1 MSKVAKFGGSSL
13 ANSIQFRKVKSIVD
27 ADPARR
33 YVVVS
38 ACGKESPE
46 DHKVTDLLYLCEAH
60 IRYGVPYDDIFTLI
74 ESKYLQ
80 IRDDL
85 GLSLDL
91 EPEFDG
97 IREAMDRGADT
108 DYVVSRGEYLAAKL
122 MAEYLGAAFLDA
134 KDVIFFNYDG
144 SFDLEKTGAA
154 LRAGTG
160 HGAGAGNKAPADTWT
175 GAGADRFVIP
185 GFYGS
190 MPDGTIRVMPRGGS
204 DITGA
209 LVANGTDAEVYE
221 NWTDVSGFLVA
232 DPRIVKDPISIP
244 RINYSELRLMSYM
257 GADVL
262 HDDAIFPVKEKNIP
276 INIKNTNDPDAPGT
290 LILDDCSEQDRD
302 DPPHLV
308 TGISGR
314 RHFTAFT
321 LTKSHSSAEV
331 GFLRRLLAVFEDYRV
346 SVEGVSVTVDT
357 FTVIVRSDA
366 VANCQYEIMGRF
378 SEEFRPE
385 ELKVEDHLSLI
396 AVVGRG
402 MKAVPGSSGQ
412 FLSEFGRNHINIRV
426 ISQCADELSVV
437 VGVDDRDFER
447 AINCIYGKFI

>member
-1 MSKVAKFGGSSL
+1 MLKVAKFGGSSL
-13 ANSIQFRKVKSIVD
+13 ANSTQFRKVRSIVES
-27 ADPARR
+27 DPSRR

-38 ACGKESPE
+38 ACGKESKE

-60 IRYGVPYDDIFTLI
+60 IRYGVPYDDIFRLI
-74 ESKYLQ
+74 EDKYLK

-85 GLSLDL
+85 GLTTDLGSHFLD
-91 EPEFDG
+91 
-97 IREAMDRGADT
+97 IRRALDRGATT
-108 DYVVSRGEYLAAKL
+108 DYVVSRGEYLAALL
-122 MAEYLGAAFLDA
+122 MAEYLGATFVDA
-134 KDVIFFNYDG
+134 KDVIYFKADG
-144 SFDLEKTGAA
+144 SFDLPKIREQLA
-154 LRAGTG
+154 LRAGG
-160 HGAGAGNKAPADTWT
+160 SSPI
-175 GAGADRFVIP
+175 VIP

-190 MPDGTIRVMPRGGS
+190 MPDGSIRVMSRGGS

-209 LVANGTDAEVYE
+209 LIANAADAEVYE

-232 DPRIVKDPISIP
+232 DPRIVKDPLSIP

-262 HDDAIFPVKEKNIP
+262 HDDAIFPVREKNIP
-276 INIKNTNDPDAPGT
+276 INIRNTNDPDAPGT
-290 LILDDCSEQDRD
+290 MILDDCSAQDLK
-302 DPPHLV
+302 DPPRLV

-321 LTKSHSSAEV
+321 LTKSHSSVEV
-331 GFLRRLLAVFEDYRV
+331 GFLRRLLATFEDYKV
-346 SVEGVSVTVDT
+346 SVEGVALTVDT
-357 FTVIVRSDA
+357 FTIIVRSDA
-366 VANCQYEIMGRF
+366 VANCKYEILGRF
-378 SEEFRPE
+378 SEEFKPE
-385 ELKVEDHLSLI
+385 DLKVEDHISLI

-437 VGVDDRDFER
+437 VGVDDGDFER
-447 AINCIYGKFI
+447 AINCIYDKFIYEEQKI

>member
-1 MSKVAKFGGSSL
+1 MLKVAKFGGSSL
-13 ANSIQFRKVKSIVD
+13 ANSAQFRKVRSIVD
-27 ADPARR
+27 SDSARR

-38 ACGKESPE
+38 ACGKENAG

-60 IRYGVPYDDIFTLI
+60 IRYGVPYDDIFRLI
-74 ESKYLQ
+74 ESKYIQ

-85 GLSLDL
+85 GLTTDL
-91 EPEFDG
+91 ESEFRD
-97 IREAMDRGADT
+97 IRGAMDRGAST
-108 DYVVSRGEYLAAKL
+108 DYVVSRGEYLAARL
-122 MAEYLGAAFLDA
+122 MAEYLGATFLDA
-134 KDVIFFNYDG
+134 KDVIFFNFDG
-144 SFDLEKTGAA
+144 AFDLPKIRDRLA
-154 LRAGTG
+154 LMAGG
-160 HGAGAGNKAPADTWT
+160 
-175 GAGADRFVIP
+175 DRSVVIP

-190 MPDGTIRVMPRGGS
+190 MPDGNIRVMPRGGS

-209 LVANGTDAEVYE
+209 LVANAADADVYE

-232 DPRIVKDPISIP
+232 DPRIVKDPLSIP
-244 RINYSELRLMSYM
+244 RIDYSELRLMSYM

-262 HDDAIFPVKEKNIP
+262 HDDAIFPVREKNIP
-276 INIKNTNDPDAPGT
+276 INIRNTNDPDAPGT
-290 LILDDCSEQDRD
+290 LILNDCSEQDKT

-321 LTKSHSSAEV
+321 LTKSHSSTEV
-331 GFLRRLLAVFEDYRV
+331 GFLRRLLAIFEDYKV

-385 ELKVEDHLSLI
+385 EIKVEDHISLI

-437 VGVDDRDFER
+437 VGVDDKDFEK
-447 AINCIYGKFI
+447 AINCIYGKFIYEEYKG

>member
-1 MSKVAKFGGSSL
+1 MLKVSKFGGSSL
-13 ANSIQFRKVKSIVD
+13 ANSAQFRKVRSIAE
-27 ADPARR
+27 ADPDRR
-33 YVVVS
+33 YIVVS
-38 ACGKESPE
+38 ACGKENDQ

-60 IRYGVPYDDIFTLI
+60 IRYGVPCDDIFKLI
-74 ESKYLQ
+74 ENKYLKLK
-80 IRDDL
+80 DDL
-85 GLSLDL
+85 GLTLDL
-91 EPEFDG
+91 ESEFSN
-97 IREAMDRGADT
+97 IRSAMDEGATT
-108 DYVVSRGEYLAAKL
+108 DYVVSRGEYLAARC
-122 MAEYLGAAFLDA
+122 MAEYLGAKFLDA
-134 KDVIFFNYDG
+134 ADVIHFNFDG
-144 SFDLEKTGAA
+144 TFDQEKITRELTARTG
-154 LRAGTG
+154 
-160 HGAGAGNKAPADTWT
+160 GAE
-175 GAGADRFVIP
+175 RVVIP
-185 GFYGS
+185 GFYGT
-190 MPDGTIRVMPRGGS
+190 MPDGAIRVMPRGGS

-209 LVANGTDAEVYE
+209 LIANAADADVYE

-232 DPRIVKDPISIP
+232 DPKIVDNPLSIP

-276 INIKNTNDPDAPGT
+276 INIRNTNDPEAPGT
-290 LILDDCSEQDRD
+290 LILNDCSEQDRD

-314 RHFTAFT
+314 RHFSAFT
-321 LTKSHSSAEV
+321 LTKSHASTEV
-331 GFLRRLLAVFEDYRV
+331 GFLRRLLAIFEDYKV
-346 SVEGVSVTVDT
+346 SIEGVSVTVDT
-357 FTVIVRSDA
+357 FTIIVRSDA
-366 VANCQYEIMGRF
+366 VANCQYEILGRF
-378 SEEFRPE
+378 SEEFKPE

-437 VGVDDRDFER
+437 VGVDDKDFER